1 MIEENLKRIDN
12 YIWEIPRS
20 FNPGMKVPA
29 RVYADD
35 VLINKMLQDNTLR
48 QLVNVAQLPGIYKYA
63 IVLPDGHQGY
73 GFPIGGVAALDYEE
87 GVVSPGGVGYDINCL
102 APGSRILTEHGYWL
116 KVEDLP
122 RKFRLQSIKV
132 YNISGG
138 HNDSSKIVFIAE
150 RGLEEREVAIRITT
164 EMGRVIEGSED
175 HPVLTPKGYIPLK
188 NIKEGNTVIVYP
200 FDGIEYE
207 EKRGII
213 LSEDDFRGEDRQIVK
228 YLKDRGLLPLRWE
241 DPKVGVLARILGFA
255 LGDGNLTYMSG
266 RLTLTFYGEEE
277 DLKELKRELEDL
289 GIKSSLY
296 VRRREYSINTAW
308 DGHYEGKSNSAQ
320 LRISSRSFALLLH
333 KLGMPLGKKTE
344 SVYHVPRWIS
354 EGPKWVKRNFL
365 AGLFGADGSKV
376 EFKHYTPLPINLTQA
391 KKEELKEN
399 LLEFLNDITALLR
412 EFGVK
417 TIVYEIRSNEGRV
430 TYRLSVVGEESI
442 RRFLGHIGYEYSLEK
457 KIKGLLAYEY
467 LRKKKKVKEERR
479 GSEKIARKVYN
490 ETGSITK
497 AYESVKDKVNRKF
510 VERSVYE
517 FRSDVRVPQD
527 FLTFEEFVKE
537 FGYEGG
543 FVADKVVKVEIVKP
557 SYDRFYDVGVYHE
570 SHNFIANGV
579 VVHNCGVRLLRT
591 NLQRED
597 IKDNVSRLLDALFR
611 NVPSGV
617 GSKGK
622 LRMSRGEL
630 DDVMRGGA
638 IWAVEH
644 GYGWKEDIESCE
656 ENGGLNFANP
666 DVVSDKAKKRGMP
679 QLGSLG
685 SGNHFLEIQYV
696 EKIYDKEKAK
706 VMGIVE
712 EGQITVMIHTGS
724 RGFGHQVCS
733 DFLKVMYE
741 AKRKYSLRFPDPELS
756 YAPTKSKEGQDYLGA
771 MACAANYAWANRQ
784 MITHWVREAFEMVLG
799 TSAEDLD
806 MHLVYDV
813 AHNIAKIEEHKVNG
827 SRRKVIV
834 HRKGATRAFPPGN
847 PKIPEKY
854 RKIGQPVLIPGSMGT
869 ASYVL
874 VGTEKSME
882 ISFGSTAHGAGRV
895 LSRTAAVKRYWG
907 EKVRAA
913 LLERGIMVKSASK
926 RVLSEEAPGAYKDV
940 DRVVNVSHNLGIG
953 TLVVKLRPI
962 AVTKG

>member
-1 MIEENLKRIDN
+1 MIKESLKRVDN
-12 YIWEIPRS
+12 FIWEIPMS
-20 FNPGMKVPA
+20 FNPSMNVPA
-29 RVYADD
+29 RIYADE

-87 GVVSPGGVGYDINCL
+87 GVISPGGVGYDINCL
-102 APGSRILTEHGYWL
+102 APGSKILTEHGYWI

-122 RKFRLQSIKV
+122 RKFRLQGIKV
-132 YNISGG
+132 YNVSEG
-138 HNDSSKIVFIAE
+138 HNDSSKVVFIAE
-150 RGLEEREVAIRITT
+150 RGLEEREVAVRITT

-175 HPVLTPKGYIPLK
+175 HPVLTPKGYIPLRS
-188 NIKEGNTVIVYP
+188 IKEGSAVIVYP
-200 FDGIEYE
+200 FDGVEYE

-213 LSEDDFRGEDRQIVK
+213 LSEDDFRGEDRRIVR
-228 YLKDRGLLPLRWE
+228 YLKDRGLLPLQWE

-255 LGDGNLTYMSG
+255 FGGGNLTYTNG
-266 RLTLTFYGEEE
+266 RLTLEFYGEEG
-277 DLKELKRELEDL
+277 DLRGLRRELESL
-289 GIKSSLY
+289 GVKSSLHVSKRGY
-296 VRRREYSINTAW
+296 HVDKTESSHRE
-308 DGHYEGKSNSAQ
+308 GESNSTQ
-320 LRISSRSFALLLH
+320 LRVTSRSFAILMH
-333 KLGMPLGKKTE
+333 KLGMPLSEKNEG
-344 SVYHVPRWIS
+344 VYHIPRWIL
-354 EGPKWVKRNFL
+354 EAPKWVKRNFL
-365 AGLFGADGSKV
+365 AGLFGADASEV
-376 EFKHYTPLPINLTQA
+376 EFKHHSPLPINLTQI
-391 KKEELKEN
+391 KKEEFKED
-399 LLEFLNDITALLR
+399 LLEFLNDVATLLR

-417 TIVYEIRSNEGRV
+417 ARV
-430 TYRLSVVGEESI
+430 HEVGSDGERVAYRLSIAGEENI
-442 RRFLGHIGYEYSLEK
+442 RRFLGCIGYEYSLEK
-457 KIKGLLAYEY
+457 KTMALLAYEY
-467 LRKKKKVKEERR
+467 LRRKRKVREERR
-479 GSEKIARKVYN
+479 NFEKIDEETYDEKKGAIKAREFDKG
-490 ETGSITK
+490 E
-497 AYESVKDKVNRKF
+497 VKGF
-510 VERSVYE
+510 VERNVYE
-517 FRSDVRVPQD
+517 FRSDAPALQD
-527 FLTFEEFVKE
+527 FLTFEEFVRE

-543 FVADKVVKVEIVKP
+543 FVADKVVKVEKVSP

-591 NLQRED
+591 NLRKED
-597 IKDNVSRLLDALFR
+597 IKDKIPKLLDALFR

-622 LRMSRGEL
+622 LRMNRREL

-638 IWAVEH
+638 SWAVEH

-656 ENGGLNFANP
+656 ENGRLEFANP
-666 DVVSDKAKKRGMP
+666 DLISDKARKRGMP
-679 QLGSLG
+679 QLGTLG

-696 EKIYDKEKAK
+696 EKIYDREKAK

-733 DFLKVMYE
+733 DFLKVMYN
-741 AKRKYSLRFPDPELS
+741 AKRKYNLRFPDPELS
-756 YAPTKSKEGQDYLGA
+756 YAPTKSKEGQDYSGA

-784 MITHWVREAFEMVLG
+784 MITHWTREAFEMVLG

-806 MHLVYDV
+806 MYLIYDV
-813 AHNIAKIEEHKVNG
+813 AHNIAKIEEHKIDG
-827 SRRKVIV
+827 SRKKVIV

-874 VGTEKSME
+874 VGTERSME

-895 LSRTAAVKRYWG
+895 LSRAAAVKRYWSD
-907 EKVRAA
+907 KVRAS
-913 LLERGIMVKSASK
+913 LMEKGIMVKSASR